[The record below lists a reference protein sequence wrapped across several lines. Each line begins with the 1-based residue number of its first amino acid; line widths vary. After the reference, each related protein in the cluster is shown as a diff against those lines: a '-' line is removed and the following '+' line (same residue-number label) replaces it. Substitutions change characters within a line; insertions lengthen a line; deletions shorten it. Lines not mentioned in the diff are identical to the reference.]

1 MLSLVR
7 GGLLVARYS
16 DHGKSCK
23 LDNSS
28 NLTAFKL
35 FQQPQK
41 AGYVFHMFLYAVIML
56 LRSMECVLLA
66 QGTFKFIWNYKH
78 IRDELFK
85 IWRETPWKWE
95 FLWAEVL
102 MLPAF
107 LLPCVQVVFAVL
119 SELSYASNLDKCF
132 KHDTTVYFIYAALTV
147 FTDFFAYFV
156 RVAMI
161 LATIAV
167 WKLWSPETS
176 GQPNESIHSTNM
188 QRPELNQLEEFV
200 KDWSIVCTK
209 YGELADTYEQIGQ
222 KVKCITQ
229 IFQTWFMLPWII
241 FFIVTSTQTKNALE
255 PWSANEHPLPF
266 SEEYYTSYIISQIL
280 SLLIIFLCAL
290 KMNMFHTEF
299 HKGLLD
305 KMTAECQ
312 NSSCRALASIMHIEK
327 EEDYDFVPSVWGT
340 DIKMRLNSPWYIVIF
355 LLGLFFTICGPFY
368 S

>member
-23 LDNSS
+23 PDNSS

-41 AGYVFHMFLYAVIML
+41 AGYVFYMFLCAVSML
-56 LRSMECVLLA
+56 LHSMEYVLLA
-66 QGTFKFIWNYKH
+66 QGTVKFIQSYKH
-78 IRDELFK
+78 IRSYLFK
-85 IWRETPWKWE
+85 ISRRTPWKWE
-95 FLWAEVL
+95 FLGPIVL
-102 MLPAF
+102 MLP
-107 LLPCVQVVFAVL
+107 LLLLACAQPVFAVL
-119 SELSYASNLDKCF
+119 SELSYASNLNECL
-132 KHDTTVYFIYAALTV
+132 KHDTTVYFVYTALTLL
-147 FTDFFAYFV
+147 TDLFAFFV
-156 RVAMI
+156 RVVMI

-200 KDWSIVCTK
+200 KDWSIVSTK
-209 YGELADTYEQIGQ
+209 YGELADTYKQIGQ

-255 PWSANEHPLPF
+255 PWSDNENPLPF
-266 SEEYYTSYIISQIL
+266 SKEYYTLYIVSQTL
-280 SLLIIFLCAL
+280 SLLIPYLCAL

-327 EEDYDFVPSVWGT
+327 EEDYDFVPYVWGT
-340 DIKMRLNSPWYIVIF
+340 DIKMRMDSPWYFVF
-355 LLGLFFTICGPFY
+355 LLLGIFFTISGSLY